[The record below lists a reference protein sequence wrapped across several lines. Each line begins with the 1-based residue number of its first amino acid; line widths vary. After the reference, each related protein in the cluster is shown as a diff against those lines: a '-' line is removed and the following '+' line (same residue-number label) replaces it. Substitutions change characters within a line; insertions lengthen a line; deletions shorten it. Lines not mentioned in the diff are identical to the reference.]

1 MDLSSYTTNRTV
13 LQFIAAERPTDRVVL
28 FVSDSG
34 AGCLLVYNGRAGT
47 VHRVSFP
54 ELARDSDA
62 TDGGG
67 GGALSSDDDILYMEY
82 VKRRRWTT
90 SDDAAGQVLLTYYA
104 SRHVYALDASSVSDS
119 AGGAGGAGGGGHTS
133 PVAKNVGSKPVRMA
147 VIGSDGADHVYFRD
161 VGRTAAV
168 YSWCVNEPLAERNFV
183 LRRRTP
189 DCRRPTHVAPGHTGL
204 VWVLET
210 EVADFVAGRVGCMGS
225 SSRLQAIAVG
235 ARRQG
240 DGGPRLT
247 PANR

>member
-1 MDLSSYTTNRTV
+1 MVLTVDLSSYTTNRTV
-13 LQFIAAERPTDRVVL
+13 LQFIAAEHQTDSVVL

-34 AGCLLVYNGRAGT
+34 AGCLLVYNGQAKT

-54 ELARDSDA
+54 ELARGSDA
-62 TDGGG
+62 AGGT
-67 GGALSSDDDILYMEY
+67 LFDDDILYMEY
-82 VKRRRWTT
+82 VKRRQWTT
-90 SDDAAGQVLLTYYA
+90 SNDDGGDGSAAHPAGQVLLTYYA

-119 AGGAGGAGGGGHTS
+119 AGGDGVGGSSDGSGGGRHTS
-133 PVAKNVGSKPVRMA
+133 PVAKNVGNKPVKMA

-161 VGRTAAV
+161 VSRNAAV

-189 DCRRPTHVAPGHTGL
+189 DCRRPTHVAPGDTGL

-225 SSRLQAIAVG
+225 SSRLQAIVVG
-235 ARRQG
+235 AR
-240 DGGPRLT
+240 
-247 PANR
+247 